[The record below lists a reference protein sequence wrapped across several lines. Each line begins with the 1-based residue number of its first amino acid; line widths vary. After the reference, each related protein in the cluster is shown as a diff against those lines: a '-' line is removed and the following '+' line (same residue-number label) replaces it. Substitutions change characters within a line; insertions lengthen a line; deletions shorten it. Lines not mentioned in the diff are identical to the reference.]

1 MKVIGHSSSTDTPE
15 EVSEGTVNFKRGKPA
30 KEQRILKGRKS
41 AKEQRIL
48 KERKSA
54 KEQRI
59 LKGNVL
65 VKKKEV

>member
-1 MKVIGHSSSTDTPE
+1 MKVIGHPSSTDTPE
-15 EVSEGTVNFKRGKPA
+15 EVSEGTANFKRG
-30 KEQRILKGRKS
+30 Q
-41 AKEQRIL
+41 
-48 KERKSA
+48 SA

>member
-1 MKVIGHSSSTDTPE
+1 MKVIGHPSSTE
-15 EVSEGTVNFKRGKPA
+15 HQRKSA

-48 KERKSA
+48 KENA
-54 KEQRI
+54 
-59 LKGNVL
+59 L

>member
-15 EVSEGTVNFKRGKPA
+15 EVSEGTVNFKRGEVSEGTANFKR
-30 KEQRILKGRKS
+30 E
-41 AKEQRIL
+41 EV
-48 KERKSA
+48 A